1 MKKALSFLVALCML
15 LSLTGTFAFAESP
28 VHLTMVWMGG
38 DTANERF
45 IPMLQA
51 WNEAHPDIQITG
63 ELIDT
68 DSEEKM
74 RMMLASGT
82 APDIM
87 MLGYSWI
94 PSIVSAGDY
103 LLDFNTQ
110 DIVDLSGFDQK
121 ALKELGEYNGVQAV
135 LPACWATISMCVNTT
150 DAAKYGVEMA
160 DNLTIDELYEKG
172 KALHDANP
180 DAYLYIVH
188 EVEVYELFRALMR
201 QKLNGSLFNDDY
213 TLNFTQDELAEMFR
227 IILKGYETGTF
238 QPLAEAVASS
248 PDGACLLNAKWVAG
262 EGLAVSN
269 ASGGIIYAISFV
281 QDNEQKDFHM
291 FTLPKLETEST
302 YGNGILTCEKVWGI
316 NNASEHKEEA
326 LTFLN
331 YLVNTTEAV
340 DYLQGDALSGVY
352 ATKVQFDHAAANGY
366 SNPYITEAYEK
377 VITCAQ
383 DFDNPLSLNSDL
395 NNIVRDE
402 LLKVCYLSMTPE
414 DAAAE
419 AIPLLQSRIEQLKTE
434 AAQ

>member
-1 MKKALSFLVALCML
+1 
-15 LSLTGTFAFAESP
+15 
-28 VHLTMVWMGG
+28 
-38 DTANERF
+38 
-45 IPMLQA
+45 
-51 WNEAHPDIQITG
+51 
-63 ELIDT
+63 
-68 DSEEKM
+68 
-74 RMMLASGT
+74 
-82 APDIM
+82 
-87 MLGYSWI
+87 
-94 PSIVSAGDY
+94 
-103 LLDFNTQ
+103 
-110 DIVDLSGFDQK
+110 
-121 ALKELGEYNGVQAV
+121 
-135 LPACWATISMCVNTT
+135 
-150 DAAKYGVEMA
+150 
-160 DNLTIDELYEKG
+160 
-172 KALHDANP
+172 
-180 DAYLYIVH
+180 
-188 EVEVYELFRALMR
+188 
-201 QKLNGSLFNDDY
+201 
-213 TLNFTQDELAEMFR
+213 
-227 IILKGYETGTF
+227 
-238 QPLAEAVASS
+238 
-248 PDGACLLNAKWVAG
+248 
-262 EGLAVSN
+262 
-269 ASGGIIYAISFV
+269 
-281 QDNEQKDFHM
+281 M

-419 AIPLLQSRIEQLKTE
+419 AISLLQSRIEQLKTE